1 MTISKLAIDSRL
13 KRCSSIHYWV
23 TALLILGLVPLL
35 KRFNL
40 PVNFTWGVLGA
51 FYLLLSMQAVF
62 LAALLCLLGFEPKKT
77 FRPTLHRFKDEKL
90 RILPVL
96 AFLLVLCMVL
106 PWRIALVLTVDT
118 VVLLEFFHRISPGTR
133 MMAIRSV
140 TLPALYLLI
149 GWVLVFAYNDII
161 VSARF
166 FAAKDASFN
175 AIDMWLLRGVS
186 VSQICHWAVRTFP
199 VSVFRFSEIIYL
211 GMFPLLGAGLILVS
225 ICDGTRQGLKFVGT
239 VILPSYIALVLFYF
253 WTSQGPYYLCPIHF
267 TDFPSTLKTYALQR
281 GSIDHA
287 RARWEHAPL
296 DRLSTDYFIAF
307 PCVHISAPLI
317 VTWFLRRWKRILAL
331 LLTYDALLIV
341 AIVLLEWH
349 YVVDVLAGILITGFA
364 ILTIN
369 YCDRLTSAVPPPL
382 DHLETST

>member
-1 MTISKLAIDSRL
+1 LIISTPEIRSILKKCRRL
-13 KRCSSIHYWV
+13 NYWA
-23 TALLILGLVPLL
+23 TAVLLLGLVPLL

-40 PVNFTWGVLGA
+40 PVNFNWAVLGA
-51 FYLLLSMQAVF
+51 FYLLLSMQAIF
-62 LAALLCLLGFEPKKT
+62 LAVLLCLLGFEPKKT
-77 FRPTLHRFKDEKL
+77 FGPMLRQFKDGKL

-96 AFLLVLCMVL
+96 AFLLVLCVVL

-118 VVLLEFFHRISPGTR
+118 VALLEFFHRIPSGAGR
-133 MMAIRSV
+133 IAMRSV
-140 TLPALYLLI
+140 MLPALYLLI

-166 FAAKDASFN
+166 FAAKDAAFN
-175 AIDMWLLRGVS
+175 SMDMWLLHGVS

-199 VSVFRFSEIIYL
+199 ISFFRFLEIIYL

-225 ICDGTRQGLKFVGT
+225 ICDGMRQGLKFVGT

-296 DRLSTDYFIAF
+296 DHLSTDYFIAF

-317 VTWFLRRWKRILAL
+317 VTWFLRRWKRILVF

-341 AIVLLEWH
+341 AIILLEWH
-349 YVVDVLAGILITGFA
+349 YVVDVLAGILIAGVA
-364 ILTIN
+364 ILIVNYDDLFQRNSTI
-369 YCDRLTSAVPPPL
+369 SSPA
-382 DHLETST
+382 

>member
-1 MTISKLAIDSRL
+1 LTISKLAIDSSL
-13 KRCSSIHYWV
+13 KKCSSIHYWV
-23 TALLILGLVPLL
+23 TTLLILGLVPLL

-40 PVNFTWGVLGA
+40 PVNFNWAVLGA
-51 FYLLLSMQAVF
+51 FYLLLSMQAIF
-62 LAALLCLLGFEPKKT
+62 LAVLLCLLGFEREKT
-77 FRPTLHRFKDEKL
+77 FGPTLRRFKDQKL
-90 RILPVL
+90 RILPVIS
-96 AFLLVLCMVL
+96 FLLVLCMVL

-118 VVLLEFFHRISPGTR
+118 VALLEFFHRIPPGAGR
-133 MMAIRSV
+133 IGIRSV
-140 TLPALYLLI
+140 ALPALYLLI

-166 FAAKDASFN
+166 FAAKDAAFN
-175 AIDMWLLRGVS
+175 SIDMWLLRGVS

-199 VSVFRFSEIIYL
+199 ISFFRFLEIIYL

-225 ICDGTRQGLKFVGT
+225 ICDGARQGLKFVGT

-267 TDFPSTLKTYALQR
+267 ADFPSTLKTYALQR

-317 VTWFLRRWKRILAL
+317 VTWFLRRWKRILVF
-331 LLTYDALLIV
+331 LLTYDVLLIV
-341 AIVLLEWH
+341 GIVLLEWH
-349 YVVDVLAGILITGFA
+349 YIVDVLAGILITA
-364 ILTIN
+364 LSILIIN
-369 YCDRLTSAVPPPL
+369 YCDRLTTARPAPL
-382 DHLETST
+382 D